1 MKITQYAVHRRLAT
15 SAIVLALTVLGF
27 YGLWGLPVDYL
38 PSVNYPMVK
47 VTIWWRGA
55 TPEEIEK
62 NIAEILERE
71 MATVDRLDSLE
82 SSATEGM
89 YNLDVNF
96 EYGADVDIAYQDAIA
111 AVSRA
116 RRQLPG
122 DIEEPVIFKADPS
135 QLPVMQLAVS
145 SDQWS
150 MVELRDWTE
159 RWLRDQLVAVPGVAG
174 TNIVGG
180 YEREI
185 RILLDPDA
193 LEKHMLPLN
202 QVLQRIAAENVDQF
216 AGRIT
221 AGRHEIIVRTSGEFQ
236 NLDEIR
242 RVVVARDGAAKVYLE
257 DIATVEDSHEEV
269 RVITRLNADNCVNI
283 YVMKQADANTVEVA
297 RAVQERLDAVE
308 EQVPSG
314 VRFSVIENQALY
326 VGSAINGVR
335 NAALQASILL
345 ILVVYLFLGSI
356 RQVIVMLLALPL
368 TILFNFGLMRIAG
381 FSLNVFS
388 LGGLV
393 VAIGIVLDNAIVVLE
408 SITRRLYEQPDVD
421 PSEHAIEGTN
431 EVGSAILASTLT
443 FLALFLPFL
452 LIPGLTSLLFR
463 ELILVMAG
471 IVVISLTFAITLV
484 PMFSATL
491 FAHRRK
497 KKGSSRFDRFFQR
510 VSEGYDSLLGGVLRI
525 RWLVL
530 PAFAALLVVAFLLI
544 GRLGGEFLPPID
556 DGRISVKVRMP
567 AGASVGATDE
577 VLQQIEDLIAE
588 DPRIKSR
595 FSLAG
600 GVVRGLNTF
609 EIANEGQLDIQL
621 IPRATRNI
629 STSAYVT
636 ELRPKVNRIDIPGAN
651 LMPQQQRIRGIR
663 GLSQSDIQV
672 MIRGQ
677 DTETLFA
684 LAEESTRL
692 MEELGSFSNVYVSMD
707 FSKPEYQVRV
717 DREKA
722 AELGI
727 SVADVAEGLRSL
739 ISGAVPTRFL
749 DDGDY
754 YDIRVLVPE
763 TALHSRLD
771 VARLPLSN
779 LSGEFLRISDVA
791 EVVQAVGPVEIVRE
805 DQIKQVIVQA
815 DTMGASVAQ
824 ARADLEARL
833 DEVDRPVGYDIS
845 FGGQAELMEDMRS
858 AVMGVLFFAVF
869 FAFIVLAVQFNSWK
883 FPGLILSGVPLSLV
897 GVVFMLWLTGL
908 PFGATVIIG
917 LLVVIGATVN
927 DGVLLIMFAEEIR
940 LRDDKSPV
948 QAVLDAARIRLRP
961 RLMTTLTT
969 MAGFLPL
976 ALNLEEGGDMLQP
989 MAMAAIGGLGMEM
1002 LVALFFMPCIYVVAS
1017 RKQHAEKAS

>member
-1 MKITQYAVHRRLAT
+1 MKITQYAVQRRLAT
-15 SAIVLALTVLGF
+15 SAIVLALSVLGL

-38 PSVNYPMVK
+38 PNIAYPMVK

-62 NIAEILERE
+62 NIAEVLERE

-82 SSATEGM
+82 SSAIEGM

-96 EYGADVDIAYQDAIA
+96 EYGANVDIAYQDAIA

-116 RRQLPG
+116 RRHLPT

-145 SDQWS
+145 SHQWDL
-150 MVELRDWTE
+150 VELRDWSE
-159 RWLRDQLVAVPGVAG
+159 SWLRDQLVAVPGVAG

-180 YEREI
+180 LEREI
-185 RILLDPDA
+185 RILLDSEA
-193 LEKHMLPLN
+193 LEKLKLPLD
-202 QVLQRIAAENVDQF
+202 RILKSIADENVDQF
-216 AGRIT
+216 AGRVT
-221 AGRHEIIVRTSGEFQ
+221 TSRHEIITRTTGEFK

-242 RVVVARDGAAKVYLE
+242 QIVVARDGEAKVYLS
-257 DIATVEDSHEEV
+257 DIATVEDSHEEA
-269 RVITRLNADNCVNI
+269 RVITRLDKDDCVNI
-283 YVMKQADANTVEVA
+283 YVMKQADANTVQVA
-297 RAVQERLDAVE
+297 NAVQKRLE
-308 EQVPSG
+308 ELRAQVPADI
-314 VRFSVIENQALY
+314 RFSVIENQALY

-356 RQVIVMLLALPL
+356 RQVIVLLLALPL
-368 TILFNFGLMRIAG
+368 TILFNFGLMRVAG

-408 SITRRLYEQPDVD
+408 SITRRLYEKPEID
-421 PSEHAIEGTN
+421 PTENAIIGTS

-443 FLALFLPFL
+443 FLALFMPFL
-452 LIPGLTSLLFR
+452 FIQGLTSLLFR

-471 IVVISLTFAITLV
+471 IVVISLTLAVTLV

-491 FAHRRK
+491 FSI
-497 KKGSSRFDRFFQR
+497 KKGKQSSSRFDRFFQNF
-510 VSEGYDSLLGGVLRI
+510 SKKYDTLLSMLLRFRWAILPGFGVILI
-525 RWLVL
+525 
-530 PAFAALLVVAFLLI
+530 VAFLLM
-544 GRLGGEFLPPID
+544 GQLGGEFLPPID
-556 DGRISVKVRMP
+556 DGRLSVKVRMP
-567 AGASVGATDE
+567 AGTSVGATNQ
-577 VLQQIEDLIAE
+577 VLQQIEALVEDDPNIA
-588 DPRIKSR
+588 SC
-595 FSLAG
+595 FSLTG

-609 EIANEGQLDIQL
+609 EIANEGQVDIQL
-621 IPRATRNI
+621 IPRAERNI
-629 STSAYVT
+629 STSAYVAQ
-636 ELRPKVNRIDIPGAN
+636 LRPKANQIDIPGAN
-651 LMPQQQRIRGIR
+651 IMVQQQRIRGIR

-677 DTETLFA
+677 STETLFE
-684 LAEESTRL
+684 LAEHSTQI
-692 MEELGSFSNVYVSMD
+692 MEELNIFTNVYVSLD
-707 FSKPEYQVRV
+707 FSKPEYQVDV
-717 DREKA
+717 DRAKA

-727 SVADVAEGLRSL
+727 SVAEVADGLRSL
-739 ISGAVPTRFL
+739 ISGVVPTRYL
-749 DDGDY
+749 DDGNY

-763 TALHSRLD
+763 TTIYSRLD
-771 VARLPLSN
+771 VENLPLSTID
-779 LSGEFLRISDVA
+779 GAFLRVRDVA
-791 EVVQAVGPVEIVRE
+791 NVLQAVGPVEIVRE

-815 DTMGASVAQ
+815 DTTDTSVAQ
-824 ARADLEARL
+824 TRSILEARL
-833 DEVDRPVGYDIS
+833 NELDLPLGYDIS

-858 AVMGVLFFAVF
+858 AVVGVLFFAIF

-883 FPGLILSGVPLSLV
+883 FPGLILSGVPLSLA

-917 LLVVIGATVN
+917 ILVVIAATVN

-940 LRDDKSPV
+940 LRDDKSPF
-948 QAVLDAARIRLRP
+948 QAVRDAARIRLRP
-961 RLMTTLTT
+961 RLMTTFTT

-976 ALNLEEGGDMLQP
+976 ALNLEEGSDMLQP
-989 MAMAAIGGLGMEM
+989 MAIAAIGGLCMEM
-1002 LVALFFMPCIYVVAS
+1002 LVALFYMPCVYVVAI
-1017 RKQHAEKAS
+1017 RKNKV